1 MVLGIGLYLKSVH
14 SNVHLPV
21 KKKIIHFFFIE
32 ILFAVETK
40 TRRRME
46 GDQFVDI

>member
-14 SNVHLPV
+14 SNVHLLG
-21 KKKIIHFFFIE
+21 KKNYLFFFIE